1 MMRLLL
7 RLLLGLTA
15 LGAPITAVVAA
26 QPAARLAQ
34 PFVPCRLTDPAQLD
48 AIAAQCATVEL
59 AESDAPGSRR
69 ISLSLA
75 RIPAVSSRPKPDPL
89 VLLAGG
95 PGMGAQLMYTQ
106 TAGAFARARR
116 DRDILLLDQ
125 RGTGGSTPLNCAS
138 ELDDPFAGGGADLDL
153 AQFVKLVTEC
163 RDALGAGHDLRA
175 YTTSR
180 AVRDLEAVRALL
192 GYETVNLYAV
202 SYGTRV
208 AQHYARRHP
217 QRVRSMVLD
226 GVTAPQTVLGPRIGL
241 DAQAALDGTWRR
253 CAADPTCRR
262 AFGDVRASATR
273 LQAQLQRQAVEV
285 QVAHPRTGALES
297 IAIGPMQ
304 LATVLRFASY
314 EASMAA
320 MLPLVVHRGAA
331 GDLRPLATLYFL
343 TTSTLTSAIATGMH
357 NSVVCSED
365 LPRLDA
371 AGLDRKALDATYM
384 GAGMLDA
391 LRAVCAQWPRGEV
404 DKDFHAPLVGKVP
417 TLLLSGTLDP
427 VTPPGDAER
436 VARSLGNARHLR
448 FEGAG
453 HGQLGAPCMDRV
465 LAEFYAAADP
475 HTLDTACLQRRQQ
488 PPFWISLAGP
498 SP

>member
-1 MMRLLL
+1 MRLTLS
-7 RLLLGLTA
+7 LLLGLAVLTA
-15 LGAPITAVVAA
+15 PATEVFAA
-26 QPAARLAQ
+26 QASARMAR

-48 AIAAQCATVEL
+48 ALEAQCATVEI

-69 ISLSLA
+69 ISLAVA
-75 RIPAVSSRPKPDPL
+75 RIPAVSSRPKADPL

-95 PGMGAQLMYTQ
+95 PGMGAQLMYAQ
-106 TAGAFARARR
+106 TSSAFARARR

-125 RGTGGSTPLNCAS
+125 RGTGGSTPLACGR
-138 ELDDPFAGGGADLDL
+138 ELDDPFAAGGADLEL
-153 AQFVKLVTEC
+153 APFLKLADEC
-163 RDALGAGHDLRA
+163 RNALAAGHDLRT

-180 AVRDLEAVRALL
+180 AVRDLDAVRALL
-192 GYETVNLYAV
+192 GYEALNLYAV

-226 GVTAPQTVLGPRIGL
+226 GVVAPQSVLGPRLAL
-241 DAQAALDGTWRR
+241 DAQAALEGIWRR
-253 CAADPTCRR
+253 CAADVTCRK
-262 AFGDVRASATR
+262 AFGDIRASALR
-273 LQAQLQRQAVEV
+273 LQADLQRQPAQV
-285 QVAHPRTGALES
+285 QVAHPRTGARES

-320 MLPLVVHRGAA
+320 MLPLVVHLGAA

-365 LPRLDA
+365 LPRLDPA
-371 AGLDRKALDATYM
+371 SLDRRALDATYM

-391 LRAVCAQWPRGEV
+391 LRALCAQWPRGEV
-404 DKDFHAPLVGKVP
+404 DADFHAPLTGNVP

-436 VARSLGNARHLR
+436 VAKALGNAQHLQ

-465 LAEFYAAADP
+465 LAEFYAEADP
-475 HTLDTACLQRRQQ
+475 RTLDTTCLQQRHQ